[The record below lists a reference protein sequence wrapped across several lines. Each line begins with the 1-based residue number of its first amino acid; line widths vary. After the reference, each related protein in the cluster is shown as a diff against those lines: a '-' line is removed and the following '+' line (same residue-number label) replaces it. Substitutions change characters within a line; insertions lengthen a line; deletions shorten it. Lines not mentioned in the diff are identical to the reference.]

1 MPVGIDRNTHYLDEL
16 QKEYPDPIAHFTEV
30 ARRMTQEETSRDVTM
45 ELEQFKQIRPTA
57 LYPQGHPA
65 GPLGSKPLTR
75 HFEVERRAPFKDQ

>member
-45 ELEQFKQIRPTA
+45 ETRTVQANTPPPRSRT
-57 LYPQGHPA
+57 PQGHPA
-65 GPLGSKPLTR
+65 GPLGSKPAHQALR
-75 HFEVERRAPFKDQ
+75 S